1 MTPAS
6 APARDAIR
14 RRKREPAT
22 RGICGASKA
31 GGGLCQMDPGQ
42 GTDHPGAGRCLHHGG
57 LLPGGKMAAGVTIHD
72 HLARGDVGVL
82 TTAPVYGTPEKIA
95 PADAL
100 LWCVAITAGEVRY
113 LSQKVAELTEDE
125 VLGRPVTMVHESGEG
140 EKGYKN
146 MRTKTQGP
154 VEPHLWVRER
164 QRAVDRLAKFS
175 KMAIEAGVAER
186 LVALAEFQATALADL
201 FGRVF
206 EQLSLTKAQKARAE
220 PVLRA
225 ELLMLESGSVLEGGP

>member
-1 MTPAS
+1 VITN
-6 APARDAIR
+6 
-14 RRKREPAT
+14 
-22 RGICGASKA
+22 
-31 GGGLCQMDPGQ
+31 
-42 GTDHPGAGRCLHHGG
+42 
-57 LLPGGKMAAGVTIHD
+57 
-72 HLARGDVGVL
+72 
-82 TTAPVYGTPEKIA
+82 APVYGVPEKMA

-113 LSQKVAELTEDE
+113 LSRKVAELSEDE
-125 VLGRPVTMVHESGEG
+125 VLGRPSTVVHERGEG

-146 MRTKTQGP
+146 MRTVTHGE
-154 VEPHLWVRER
+154 VRPHLWVVER

-206 EQLSLTKAQKARAE
+206 EGLKLTPAQQKRAE
-220 PVLRA
+220 PLLAR
-225 ELLMLESGSVLEGGP
+225 ELIQLESGSVV